1 VNERVNISDLR
12 RDLAGAVQSHRRLLA
27 ALETLTD
34 DQVAAPSRLEGWT
47 VGHVLTHLARN
58 ADSHVRMVAAAERGE
73 ITDQYEG
80 GAISRT
86 ADIDRGARRT
96 AVELVD
102 DLTISIERLEA
113 CWDVTT
119 DVAWAGSGRSV
130 GGPLTIASLPF
141 RRWREAEVHHVDLGL
156 GYDLHRWPNDYV
168 RIELGLLT
176 MQWSSRRPMGLTQLP
191 PEAMVVSDRTRL
203 AWLLG
208 RLDIEGLPAAGIV
221 T

>member
-1 VNERVNISDLR
+1 MSELR

-27 ALETLTD
+27 TLEPLTD
-34 DQVAAPSRLEGWT
+34 AQCASPSRLDGWT

-58 ADSHVRMVAAAERGE
+58 ADSHVRMITAAEHGE
-73 ITDQYEG
+73 VADQYDG
-80 GAISRT
+80 GVVSRNADIEYGSVRT
-86 ADIDRGARRT
+86 AR
-96 AVELVD
+96 ELAD
-102 DLTISIERLEA
+102 DLRVSIEGLEA
-113 CWDVTT
+113 CWDATT

-156 GYDLHRWPNDYV
+156 GYDIDRWPNDYL

-191 PEAMVVSDRTRL
+191 TKAMVVDDRTRL

-208 RLDIEGLPAAGIV
+208 RVDIEGLPAAGIF